1 MELLIGVALAVV
13 LAVLF
18 VVLVLLVLPVRVD
31 LSGAHLVRAIDRV
44 ALAMGLL
51 EACPSCGV
59 PAGASIPNHN
69 TDSQS
74 GTPASTIVGR
84 SGKKMLR
91 LASVTASGTSLP
103 VGKCGDTD
111 EAGEK

>member
-44 ALAMGLL
+44 ARAMGLL

-59 PAGASIPNHN
+59 PAEELGHQGERRWFYCPACGRNPWLAGAPDAEP
-69 TDSQS
+69 DS
-74 GTPASTIVGR
+74 TEVAAS
-84 SGKKMLR
+84 
-91 LASVTASGTSLP
+91 
-103 VGKCGDTD
+103 
-111 EAGEK
+111 